1 MLYPFVR
8 HRLAIQVQAAL
19 FSLAVGGVSAIQAAE
34 PVPTGAVQSVR
45 QYDIAAGSLT
55 EVLSHF
61 ASEAGAALSFDAS
74 KTANR
79 HSDGL
84 HGSYSREAGFAALL
98 AGTGLWQSIRVAAT
112 CWRKSRQLWR

>member
-55 EVLSHF
+55 EVLSRF

-74 KTANR
+74 KTATGTR
-79 HSDGL
+79 TACMAAIPGRP
-84 HGSYSREAGFAALL
+84 GSPPSSPAPACA
-98 AGTGLWQSIRVAAT
+98 QSIRVAAT
-112 CWRKSRQLWR
+112 CWRKSRQPWK